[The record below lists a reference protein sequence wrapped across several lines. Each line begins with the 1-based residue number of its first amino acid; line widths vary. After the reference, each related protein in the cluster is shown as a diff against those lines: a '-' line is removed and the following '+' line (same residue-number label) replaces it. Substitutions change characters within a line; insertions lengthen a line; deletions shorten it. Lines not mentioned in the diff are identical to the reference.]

1 MAFQFTSSLHLPF
14 GAEEEPPSP
23 SLRSLP
29 LPKIPLPLPP
39 SENKR
44 WLACSGE
51 REKEEGGWVEGREDV
66 LLRGVGGGKM
76 RYCFT
81 SGGDGKNEVEA
92 RRRWERVDHQ
102 LLSRRR
108 GGMGKEPSSEMP
120 PECARRP
127 ILGAW
132 EINALHGRR

>member
-1 MAFQFTSSLHLPF
+1 MAFQFTSSLCLPF

-23 SLRSLP
+23 SLRFLP

-44 WLACSGE
+44 WLACSEG
-51 REKEEGGWVEGREDV
+51 REKEDGGWVEGREDV
-66 LLRGVGGGKM
+66 LLRGVRGGKM

-92 RRRWERVDHQ
+92 RRRWE
-102 LLSRRR
+102 SRSSVVVEEEGR
-108 GGMGKEPSSEMP
+108 GKEPSSEMP